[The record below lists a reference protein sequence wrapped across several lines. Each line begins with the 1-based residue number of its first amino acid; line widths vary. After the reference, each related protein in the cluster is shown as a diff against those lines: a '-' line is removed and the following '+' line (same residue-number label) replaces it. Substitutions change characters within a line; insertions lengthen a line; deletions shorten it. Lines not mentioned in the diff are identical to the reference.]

1 MFGEMMGVLPEV
13 DDKVDGVCDVETNV
27 HVDSV
32 VLSVGHVILSV
43 GVVGLVYLEVDCEK
57 VNVDEE

>member
-1 MFGEMMGVLPEV
+1 MGVLPEV
-13 DDKVDGVCDVETNV
+13 DDKVDGVCDVETSV

-43 GVVGLVYLEVDCEK
+43 GVVGLVYLGVDCEK
-57 VNVDEE
+57 VDVDEE